1 MLADTKMLKERARLV
16 ASVLLAI
23 DLVGVALA
31 FFGAYWLRDSILPAL
46 GLRPQHLYPLGEYLP
61 LLPLVL
67 AIWGFL
73 LARFGAYRSH
83 RTISLLD
90 EAWSIVRVCGMGA
103 VLFVLCIYLLRLDA
117 ALLGNDQ
124 ISRVWIGSL
133 VAGSALA
140 ILATRTA
147 VRLLSRFVRSYGY
160 NYRTI
165 LVVGTGPVAQSL
177 AQSIDDHGYWGY
189 RLLGFVEADEEP
201 RGETTANPVV
211 GTVAD
216 IPRLIESEVVDEVI
230 FAVPRPQLAELEDLF
245 LELEEQGVLVRLAL
259 NVFPHTRARVDV
271 GDLDGVP
278 LLTFSTTPSS
288 PALMALKRVLDLA
301 LSIVLLALAL
311 PVMGTIAL
319 AIKLTSGGQVLFR
332 QTRCG
337 LNGRRF
343 TLYKFR
349 TMVEGA
355 ETRRHELAHLNEM
368 DGPVFKVRKD
378 PRITSLGR
386 LLRRFSLDE
395 LPQLWNVLSGNMSL
409 VGPRPAI
416 PEEVAQYKR
425 WQRRRLTMRPGLTC
439 LWQISGRN
447 EIDFERWIE
456 LDLEY
461 IDSWSPLLDLKILA
475 RTVPVVLT
483 GRGAS

>member
-1 MLADTKMLKERARLV
+1 MLKERARLV
-16 ASVLLAI
+16 ASVLLVI
-23 DLVGVALA
+23 DLAGVAVA
-31 FFGAYWLRDSILPAL
+31 FFAAYWLRDTILPAL
-46 GLRPQHLYPLGEYLP
+46 GLRPQQLYPVGEYLP

-67 AIWGFL
+67 VIWGFL

-83 RTISLLD
+83 RTISLMD

-103 VLFVLCIYLLRLDA
+103 VLLVLCIYLLRLDA
-117 ALLGNDQ
+117 ALLGDDQ
-124 ISRVWIGSL
+124 ISRVWIGL
-133 VAGSALA
+133 VISGSALA
-140 ILATRTA
+140 ILAARTT

-165 LVVGTGPVAQSL
+165 LVVGTGSVARSL
-177 AQSIDDHGYWGY
+177 VQSIADHGYWGY
-189 RLLGFVEADEEP
+189 RLLGFIRTEEDEEEP
-201 RGETTANPVV
+201 QAEPIV
-211 GTVAD
+211 GSVAD
-216 IPRLIESEVVDEVI
+216 IPELIKSEVVDEVI
-230 FAVPRPQLAELEDLF
+230 FAVPRPKLQELEDLF
-245 LELEEQGVLVRLAL
+245 LQLEEQGVLVRLAL
-259 NVFPHTRARVDV
+259 NVFPHTRARVGV
-271 GDLDGVP
+271 SDLDGIP

-288 PALMALKRVLDLA
+288 AALMALKRVLDLA
-301 LSIVLLALAL
+301 LSLVLLTLAL
-311 PVMGTIAL
+311 PVMGGIAL
-319 AIKLTSGGQVLFR
+319 AIKLTSGGKVLFR

-355 ETRRHELAHLNEM
+355 ETRRHEVAHLNEM
-368 DGPVFKVRKD
+368 DGPVFKATRD
-378 PRITSLGR
+378 PRVTTLGR

-416 PEEVAQYKR
+416 PEEVAQYER
-425 WQRRRLTMRPGLTC
+425 WQRRRLSMRPGLTC

-447 EIDFERWIE
+447 EIDFQRWIE

-461 IDSWSPLLDLKILA
+461 IDSWSPLLDIKILA
-475 RTVPVVLT
+475 RTVPVVLS

>member
-1 MLADTKMLKERARLV
+1 MLKERARLV
-16 ASVLLAI
+16 ASLLLAI
-23 DLVGVALA
+23 DLAGVAAAFLA
-31 FFGAYWLRDSILPAL
+31 AYWLRDTILPGL
-46 GLRPQHLYPLGEYLP
+46 GLRPQHLYPLEHYLP

-67 AIWGFL
+67 TIWGFL

-117 ALLGNDQ
+117 ALLGDDQ
-124 ISRVWIGSL
+124 ISRVWIGL
-133 VAGSALA
+133 LATGSALA
-140 ILATRTA
+140 ILAARIA

-165 LVVGTGPVAQSL
+165 LVVGTGSVARSL
-177 AQSIDDHGYWGY
+177 ARSIDEHGYWGY
-189 RLLGFVEADEEP
+189 RLLGFIEADEGEDAEDADDKEP
-201 RGETTANPVV
+201 AVGPIV
-211 GTVAD
+211 GTVGD
-216 IPRLIESEVVDEVI
+216 IPTLIERDVVDEVI
-230 FAVPRPQLAELEDLF
+230 FAVTRPQIQELENLF

-259 NVFPHTRARVDV
+259 DLFPHTKARVGV

-278 LLTFSTTPSS
+278 LLTFSTTPSNA
-288 PALMALKRVLDLA
+288 ALLAVKRVLDLA
-301 LSIVLLALAL
+301 LSMILLAFGL
-311 PVMGTIAL
+311 PVMGAIAL
-319 AIKLTSGGQVLFR
+319 AIKLTSDGGILFR

-355 ETRRHELAHLNEM
+355 EFKRRELDHLNEM
-368 DGPVFKVRKD
+368 DGPVFKLRED
-378 PRITSLGR
+378 PRVTGIGK

-395 LPQLWNVLSGNMSL
+395 LPQLWNVLSGNMSM

-425 WQRRRLTMRPGLTC
+425 WQRRRLSMRPGLTC

-447 EIDFERWIE
+447 ELDFERWIE

-475 RTVPVVLT
+475 RTVPVVLS